1 MALSSQWRIHA
12 IAGVRTGLEYAAI
25 APTAAMRGITM
36 TPALFDDIRVMEGA
50 AMAAFA
56 NS

>member
-25 APTAAMRGITM
+25 APTAAMMGITM